1 MEEIEIYENNDTTPD
16 RYRLSVIITA
26 ACMALLGIYAI
37 YSVFTSGIEWGFD
50 TDWNC
55 LKSPIFPVFA
65 FIGFFLQ
72 FFNWQHFSQTTWIGT
87 KKSGESKVKW
97 EKSYD
102 VTDVVFGSIVI
113 PLLTHLIIVPCIYG
127 AILWYLIIG
136 ALHLLGK
143 ISPFLISALIAAIV
157 FMFYCIG
164 CNVSTNRY
172 RVAIFVALS
181 LVEAGILGGTAYFM
195 NNHDNISIFSNLSS
209 GPTLSDPIGTC
220 TVTGNGVNL
229 RVGPGTSFDKSGNTV
244 SSGESYPLLEESGGW
259 VKIDYYG
266 NPLWMSDKFCAL
278 SYKNNGDENAIYEE
292 DDMGCW
298 RGDEDEG
305 TATVQTG
312 NDNPND
318 VGVSLPEPSVEV
330 ANPIPGAIALAGK
343 LDGKYEIVLQY
354 LQEEDGK
361 VSGTYYYTKYKT
373 PIRISGEVNGDT
385 MTLEEYTGENLT
397 GRFIGTISTNS
408 FDGVWQSAD
417 GSKAMDCTLYRV
429 N

>member
-1 MEEIEIYENNDTTPD
+1 
-16 RYRLSVIITA
+16 
-26 ACMALLGIYAI
+26 
-37 YSVFTSGIEWGFD
+37 
-50 TDWNC
+50 
-55 LKSPIFPVFA
+55 
-65 FIGFFLQ
+65 
-72 FFNWQHFSQTTWIGT
+72 
-87 KKSGESKVKW
+87 
-97 EKSYD
+97 
-102 VTDVVFGSIVI
+102 
-113 PLLTHLIIVPCIYG
+113 
-127 AILWYLIIG
+127 
-136 ALHLLGK
+136 
-143 ISPFLISALIAAIV
+143 
-157 FMFYCIG
+157 
-164 CNVSTNRY
+164 
-172 RVAIFVALS
+172 
-181 LVEAGILGGTAYFM
+181 
-195 NNHDNISIFSNLSS
+195 
-209 GPTLSDPIGTC
+209 
-220 TVTGNGVNL
+220 
-229 RVGPGTSFDKSGNTV
+229 
-244 SSGESYPLLEESGGW
+244 
-259 VKIDYYG
+259 YYG